1 MFLLKPH
8 VVGPQGDITSPDVI
22 VDHLFVDGAPRPLAN
37 LSHAAWQQL
46 EADCAIEAGYGLM
59 ALGGGALI
67 LPSLVLGTGLVVVG
81 RCAWR
86 LHNLDKHIGEITLNG
101 VRLAAVGLP
110 SDQIAA
116 AGGNA
121 DTLPRGYLT
130 VCTTRGATSESL
142 LYDPVLKRE
151 LPLHLHRESLEDDAW
166 GGERPKPRYS
176 VGPTQRD
183 VPHFI

>member
-22 VDHLFVDGAPRPLAN
+22 VDRLFVDGAPRSLAN

-46 EADCAIEAGYGLM
+46 DADCTVEAGYGVM

-67 LPSLVLGTGLVVVG
+67 LPSLVLATGLVVVG

-86 LHNLDKHIGEITLNG
+86 LHNLDNHIGEVTLNG
-101 VRLAAVGLP
+101 ASLSALGLP
-110 SDQIAA
+110 SEQIAA
-116 AGGNA
+116 AGGSA
-121 DTLPRGYLT
+121 DTLPRGYLI
-130 VCTTRGATSESL
+130 VCTAQAATCESVL
-142 LYDPVLKRE
+142 CDPVLKRE
-151 LPLHLHRESLEDDAW
+151 LPLRLHRESLEDDAW

-176 VGPTQRD
+176 VGP
-183 VPHFI
+183 